1 MPTTGPTATASP
13 LQTASQPP
21 GVFND
26 EAYTVRRKVFKLF
39 GAAFHLLDK
48 SGNVIGYSKQK
59 AFKLKEDIRVYKDES
74 MQTELL
80 TILARQVIDW
90 SASYDVIDPRTGQP
104 VGSLRRKG
112 WKSNL
117 VRDEWSIIS
126 PDGREIGLVQEEGA
140 FLAFLRRFVEFVSF
154 LSPEKFNVLVGGV
167 PVAQFRQHFN
177 PFVYKLSVA
186 FTPNMS
192 QYIDPRLVLAGSILI
207 AAIEIGRAHV

>member
-1 MPTTGPTATASP
+1 MPTTNPNPAPHAAPVATPTLSA
-13 LQTASQPP
+13 
-21 GVFND
+21 FNG

-90 SASYDVIDPRTGQP
+90 GASYDVIDPRTGQP

-112 WKSNL
+112 WTSTL
-117 VRDEWSIIS
+117 VRDEWQIFS

-140 FLAFLRRFVEFVSF
+140 FLAFLRRFVDWVAF

-167 PVAQFRQHFN
+167 PVARLRQHFN

-186 FTPNMS
+186 FTPNMA
-192 QYIDPRLVLAGSILI
+192 QHIDPRLVLASSILI
-207 AAIEIGRAHV
+207 AAIEGRQE

>member
-1 MPTTGPTATASP
+1 MSSTNPSPAPLAVPVTGPS
-13 LQTASQPP
+13 P

-90 SASYDVIDPRTGQP
+90 SASYDVIDPRSGQP

-112 WKSNL
+112 WKSSL
-117 VRDEWSIIS
+117 VRDEWSIFS

-140 FLAFLRRFVEFVSF
+140 FLAFLRRFVEWVAF

-167 PVAQFRQHFN
+167 SVAQFRQHFN

-186 FTPNMS
+186 FTPNMA

-207 AAIEIGRAHV
+207 AAIEGRQE